1 MSSFLDSIN
10 SLARAPRNPD
20 VPMSADDA
28 ARLSMLAQ
36 FKKKGLVAF
45 GFAGSA
51 FEKPPAELTFQN
63 ILSVTADFYG
73 PSEKQVLPAGATYYT
88 SKCYRLSIEGVTNR
102 VAGPTLSTLAGY
114 VGVPVGFSGKVS
126 FKIGLDAGA
135 AKQFLD
141 LLAEKTGA
149 DEGSSSSSSS
159 SDAASSS
166 SSAGFVASSTPAP
179 AKSVSLTSLV
189 RRR

>member
-1 MSSFLDSIN
+1 MSSFLDNIN

-20 VPMSADDA
+20 VPMSANDA

-51 FEKPPAELTFQN
+51 FEKAPEELIFQN
-63 ILSVTADFYG
+63 ILNVSADFYG

-88 SKCYRLSIEGVTNR
+88 SKCYRLAIDGVTNKA
-102 VAGPTLSTLAGY
+102 AGPTLSTLAGY
-114 VGVPVGFSGKVS
+114 VAVPVGFSGKVS

-135 AKQFLD
+135 GKQFLD
-141 LLAEKTGA
+141 ILAEKTGL
-149 DEGSSSSSSS
+149 DDSSSSSSTQ
-159 SDAASSS
+159 ASSS
-166 SSAGFVASSTPAP
+166 SSSGFVAASTPAP
-179 AKSVSLTSLV
+179 AKAVALSSLV

>member
-1 MSSFLDSIN
+1 
-10 SLARAPRNPD
+10 
-20 VPMSADDA
+20 MSADDA

-51 FEKPPAELTFQN
+51 FEKAPAELTFQN
-63 ILSVTADFYG
+63 ILSVSADFYG

-88 SKCYRLSIEGVTNR
+88 SKCYRLAIEGVTNKA
-102 VAGPTLSTLAGY
+102 AGPTLSTLAGY
-114 VGVPVGFSGKVS
+114 VAVPVGFSGKVS

-141 LLAEKTGA
+141 ILADKTGLE
-149 DEGSSSSSSS
+149 DSSSSSSS
-159 SDAASSS
+159 SS
-166 SSAGFVASSTPAP
+166 SSASGFVASSTPAP
-179 AKSVSLTSLV
+179 AKPVALSSLV